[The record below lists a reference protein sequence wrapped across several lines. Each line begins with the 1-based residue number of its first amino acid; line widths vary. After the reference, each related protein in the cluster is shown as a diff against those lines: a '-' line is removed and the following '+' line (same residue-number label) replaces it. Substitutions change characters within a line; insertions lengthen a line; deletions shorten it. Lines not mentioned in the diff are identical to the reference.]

1 MARPPTIERYSAP
14 TRLEDAVRLI
24 ADGEAT
30 LFAGGTDL
38 MPQTRSG
45 VREFGAHLVNISR
58 VPELRGIGFEGGTV
72 RIGALTTVTEILEE
86 QSLRECAPVLVE
98 TADRFASGQL
108 RNTATL
114 GGNICNASPAGDLII
129 PLLVLEAW
137 VDLSS
142 WTSGSL
148 TERTL
153 RLDEFF
159 IGPRQTR
166 LAPNEILTGFRFS
179 APPADFVAGFEKF
192 GTRPALDIAVVSLGL
207 GGRRSNGVLRNVRV
221 AFGAV
226 APIPLRGLETEAVI
240 EGRPLDDRLLD
251 EAANAAALEI
261 APISDVRASAW
272 YRTELIRTLMQRLV
286 RDVHQ
291 AGD

>member
-1 MARPPTIERYSAP
+1 MAKPPSIERYSAP
-14 TRLEDAVRLI
+14 TRLEDAVRLV

-30 LFAGGTDL
+30 LLAGGTDL

-45 VREFGAHLVNISR
+45 VREFKAHLVNIAR
-58 VPELRGIGFEGGTV
+58 VSALRGIGLEGSTIRV
-72 RIGALTTVTEILEE
+72 GALTTVTEILEAPV
-86 QSLRECAPVLVE
+86 LREKAPVLVQ

-129 PLLVLEAW
+129 PLLLLDAW

-142 WTSGSL
+142 WTGGSL

-159 IGPRQTR
+159 IGPGKTR
-166 LAPNEILTGFRFS
+166 LAPNEILTAFRF
-179 APPADFVAGFEKF
+179 AVPPDDFVAVFEKF
-192 GTRPALDIAVVSLGL
+192 GTRPALDISVVSIGIA
-207 GGRRSNGVLRNVRV
+207 GRRADGVLRNVRV

-226 APIPLRGLETEAVI
+226 APVPLRGLETEAVI
-240 EGRPLDDRLLD
+240 EGQPLDDALLA
-251 EAANAAALEI
+251 EAARAAVEEI

-272 YRTELIRTLMQRLV
+272 YRTELIRTLMQRLL

>member
-1 MARPPTIERYSAP
+1 MARPPSIERYSAP
-14 TRLEDAVRLI
+14 TRLADAVRLI
-24 ADGEAT
+24 ADEEAT
-30 LFAGGTDL
+30 LLAGGTDL

-45 VREFGAHLVNISR
+45 VRELRAHLVNISR
-58 VPELRGIGFEGGTV
+58 VPELRGIGIDGGMI
-72 RIGALTTVTEILEE
+72 RIGALTTVTEILDDKL
-86 QSLRECAPVLVE
+86 LREYVPVLVE

-166 LAPNEILTGFRFS
+166 LAPNEILTAFRFP
-179 APPADFVAGFEKF
+179 APPDDFVAGFEKF

-207 GGRRSNGVLRNVRV
+207 GGRRSGGVLRNVRV

-240 EGRPLDDRLLD
+240 EGRRLDDALLA
-251 EAANAAALEI
+251 EAANAAAAEI

-272 YRTELIRTLMQRLV
+272 YRTELIRTLMQRLL